1 MAEEKTEQESIRL
14 DVVDKFYDKLD
25 GLIDKAYKKDKI
37 SYGELDLAFLRMN
50 DKILQQKI
58 TLMYSYLKDE
68 DKTNAGTEKKE
79 QPDGLYS

>member
-25 GLIDKAYKKDKI
+25 GIIDKAYKKDKI
-37 SYGELDLAFLRMN
+37 SYGELDIAFLRMN

-58 TLMYSYLKDE
+58 TLMYSFFKDE
-68 DKTNAGTEKKE
+68 HENGVVEKKE
-79 QPDGLYS
+79 QPHGLYS

>member
-25 GLIDKAYKKDKI
+25 GIIEKAYKKDKI
-37 SYGELDLAFLRMN
+37 SYGELDIAFLRMG

-58 TLMYSYLKDE
+58 TLMYSFFKDE
-68 DKTNAGTEKKE
+68 HGNAEVEKKE
-79 QPDGLYS
+79 QPHGLYS